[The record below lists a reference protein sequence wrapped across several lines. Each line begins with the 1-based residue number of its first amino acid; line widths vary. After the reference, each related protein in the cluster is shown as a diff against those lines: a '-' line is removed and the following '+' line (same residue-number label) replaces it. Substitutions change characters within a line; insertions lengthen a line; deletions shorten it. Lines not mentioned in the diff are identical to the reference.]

1 MRIIG
6 SIVTVLLG
14 LAFFGLPIL
23 RCFMGILVMVLGVG
37 VEAAMTIG
45 LFLTVLLIVG
55 IVWKNN

>member
-1 MRIIG
+1 
-6 SIVTVLLG
+6 
-14 LAFFGLPIL
+14 
-23 RCFMGILVMVLGVG
+23 MGILVMVLGVG